1 MGTPIHAG
9 GVGVVSFAG
18 FNTGGY
24 GNLVV
29 ISHRLGFESWYAHM
43 SGIAASVG
51 QSVSGG
57 QTIGYVGSTGHSTGP
72 HLHFEVRHFGT
83 PVDPTPYL
91 LGYRSAQ
98 APHVGAGGHRSKR
111 RPKCRPNAD
120 ARGRRADPLTA
131 RLDRC
136 P

>member
-1 MGTPIHAG
+1 VQA
-9 GVGVVSFAG
+9 
-18 FNTGGY
+18 
-24 GNLVV
+24 
-29 ISHRLGFESWYAHM
+29 
-43 SGIAASVG
+43 G

-72 HLHFEVRHFGT
+72 HVHFEVRHFGT

-91 LGYRSAQ
+91 LGYLSAGKRSAKPN
-98 APHVGAGGHRSKR
+98 ASGKHRR
-111 RPKCRPNAD
+111 CRANAD
-120 ARGRRADPLTA
+120 ARGRGADPLTA